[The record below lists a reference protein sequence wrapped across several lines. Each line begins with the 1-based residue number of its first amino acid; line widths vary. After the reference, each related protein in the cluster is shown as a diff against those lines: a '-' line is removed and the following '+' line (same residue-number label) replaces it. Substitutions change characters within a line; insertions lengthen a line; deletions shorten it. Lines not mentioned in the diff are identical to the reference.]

1 MMLLMIFAYVGNPF
15 YAANF
20 TPLPIRSMSMFSNPA
35 GLGIRTGA
43 EAFVTYHMGTETITS
58 GASAN
63 NLGFGVKKAD
73 TVKIFELGLGYK
85 LPGAFSLG
93 YAFQFGDTTNHILGI
108 EARATQKWSLGYK
121 TTIGTKK
128 HMYGGIAV
136 MPYEDYLTLNFE
148 VEYEG
153 IDSIF
158 TFYYGVQIRPYKG
171 IGAYFFAD
179 KEFDWNAGLEIS
191 LGYVKFAGLY
201 SSADKKLS
209 GGLIF
214 SAQKYQSLM
223 NQLGFGQAA
232 RSEPTIPS
240 VLSQWSKSY

>member
-1 MMLLMIFAYVGNPF
+1 MILLVIFSFVGNPF

-20 TPLPIRSMSMFSNPA
+20 TPLPIRSISMFSNPA
-35 GLGIRTGA
+35 GLGIRRGT
-43 EAFVTYHMGTETITS
+43 ETFVTYHVGSKTITS

-63 NLGFGVKKAD
+63 NLGFGVKKTD
-73 TVKIFELGLGYK
+73 TVEIFELGLGYK

-108 EARATQKWSLGYK
+108 EGRVIKKWLLGYK
-121 TTIGTKK
+121 ITIGTKK

-136 MPYEDYLTLNFE
+136 MPYEDFLMLNFE

-158 TFYYGVQIRPYKG
+158 TFYYGVQLRPYKG

-191 LGYVKFAGLY
+191 LGYVKLSGLY

-209 GGLIF
+209 GGLIL
-214 SAQKYQSLM
+214 SAQKYESLM
-223 NQLGFGQAA
+223 NRLGFSQAPRPEA
-232 RSEPTIPS
+232 TTPS
-240 VLSQWSKSY
+240 VLRK